1 MKMSQAPENVRT
13 VFEETKRA
21 QWDNKVQYLLSCIG
35 FVIGFGNMWRFPY
48 LCQVYGGGAFLI
60 PYLIALVFEGIPIF
74 YLEIAI
80 GQTLRKGSIGAWNQI
95 SPYLGG
101 LGVASLTLAFL
112 VSLYYTMILAWVF
125 WFFINSFQQ
134 PLPWSFCPQNPAQ
147 PELAEECNKTTTTN
161 YYWYRHTLNIS
172 TDITESGPLL
182 WWMVTCL
189 AASWTIVYLCTIR
202 GIESVGKAIYLTST
216 FPCVILSLFVI
227 YGLCLPGATEGLIY
241 FFTPKVNIFTDSNAW
256 LAAATQIFFSLSLAF
271 GGHIAFASYNPPR
284 NNCEVDA
291 ILIAI
296 INSLTSMYASIPV
309 FSILGFK
316 ATLSYEECLHGNI
329 KLLVSALN
337 LTEGSITVGN
347 YTASFD
353 ALNKLFPQTIAI
365 VRLKKCNIQQYLDQT
380 ASGIGLAFIVFT
392 EVVTKMPGSHAWSC
406 LFFFMLFS
414 LGLSSLFGLVQSI
427 MTSLI
432 EFRIVS
438 KHLSKEATSGI
449 ICLSAFSLGLCF
461 TLRSGSYWVQAF
473 DTFAG
478 SVPLL
483 IIGFFEVIGVT
494 YVHGLT
500 RFCDNVQW
508 MTQRPVHLFWKASWQ
523 IISPVL
529 MFTVLVAYAVLK
541 KPSTY
546 DAWNPNYEHFPAK
559 ETKMYPG
566 WVVATCVTLAVLP
579 CLFIPLGAI
588 YQFGRTVLKKK
599 QQQVLYPDTSSENK

>member
-1 MKMSQAPENVRT
+1 MKM
-13 VFEETKRA
+13 A

-241 FFTPKVNIFTDSNAW
+241 FFTPKANSNAW

-316 ATLSYEECLHGNI
+316 ATLKTN
-329 KLLVSALN
+329 
-337 LTEGSITVGN
+337 
-347 YTASFD
+347 
-353 ALNKLFPQTIAI
+353 
-365 VRLKKCNIQQYLDQT
+365 
-380 ASGIGLAFIVFT
+380 VFF
-392 EVVTKMPGSHAWSC
+392 VTKMPGSHAWSC

-546 DAWNPNYEHFPAK
+546 DAWNPNYVC
-559 ETKMYPG
+559 M
-566 WVVATCVTLAVLP
+566 L
-579 CLFIPLGAI
+579 I
-588 YQFGRTVLKKK
+588 
-599 QQQVLYPDTSSENK
+599 LYLS

>member
-227 YGLCLPGATEGLIY
+227 YGLCLPG
-241 FFTPKVNIFTDSNAW
+241 
-256 LAAATQIFFSLSLAF
+256 
-271 GGHIAFASYNPPR
+271 
-284 NNCEVDA
+284 
-291 ILIAI
+291 
-296 INSLTSMYASIPV
+296 
-309 FSILGFK
+309 
-316 ATLSYEECLHGNI
+316 
-329 KLLVSALN
+329 
-337 LTEGSITVGN
+337 
-347 YTASFD
+347 
-353 ALNKLFPQTIAI
+353 
-365 VRLKKCNIQQYLDQT
+365 T